1 VAIDA
6 EAALAAN
13 AVIAVTCIVGTVTVV
28 AAAPELCYNSCN
40 FYS

>member
-1 VAIDA
+1 MAIDA